1 MSHQGMW
8 ADNIVIQAI
17 SDSMQLKINIVESS
31 QTFRETTIIEPT
43 LCNNAENI

>member
-1 MSHQGMW
+1 MSHQDTW

-31 QTFRETTIIEPT
+31 QTFRETTII
-43 LCNNAENI
+43 